1 MAAPSSVYKDHKT
14 RVPLGDAQGGVAS
27 FRDLFVAKFLQNTTP
42 DAGDGYFNAADIPP
56 TAADHTA
63 AINKIKQIFKLDL
76 LIAIHTPDGA
86 GFIGAVLEGS
96 TNSLYH
102 KSTRFSGV
110 PIPKGVSGG
119 TVQHILLND
128 AGLNT
133 LGDVDIN
140 SVLGSDSQTKDDQPA
155 NYPPRINN
163 TVVYITFKSAFYVS
177 TSAMALLMKNENDNN
192 YTTVQSFGTLAQRQV
207 LAVKSAVVD
216 AITKSGEHIFKALI
230 TNDEGTIETATV
242 AVDIK
247 MGLTTF
253 KYNATIASYAL
264 ESGVDRARYHN
275 TKEMLDAATYA
286 DHATQLFKDET
297 STPEHTED
305 GFYVLGDMWY
315 QYGFDTVEGRYCI
328 MKKEKAEAGSFPQGD
343 PGNVVV
349 DENLVYFNGFDAFD
363 QSAADTEVN
372 SGNYDQGSIYLYRE
386 LDFNTNPMTE
396 TYVAY
401 TDASKQAFAQQGYY
415 AFGEMVFGVERR
427 IEIGGNGVVVYDS
440 QYV

>member
-1 MAAPSSVYKDHKT
+1 
-14 RVPLGDAQGGVAS
+14 
-27 FRDLFVAKFLQNTTP
+27 
-42 DAGDGYFNAADIPP
+42 
-56 TAADHTA
+56 
-63 AINKIKQIFKLDL
+63 
-76 LIAIHTPDGA
+76 
-86 GFIGAVLEGS
+86 
-96 TNSLYH
+96 
-102 KSTRFSGV
+102 
-110 PIPKGVSGG
+110 
-119 TVQHILLND
+119 
-128 AGLNT
+128 
-133 LGDVDIN
+133 
-140 SVLGSDSQTKDDQPA
+140 
-155 NYPPRINN
+155 
-163 TVVYITFKSAFYVS
+163 
-177 TSAMALLMKNENDNN
+177 MALLMKNEYDNN

-253 KYNATIASYAL
+253 KYNATYASYAL
-264 ESGVDRARYHN
+264 ESGVDKVRYHN
-275 TKEMLDAATYA
+275 TKEMFDAATYA
-286 DHATQLFKDET
+286 DQATQLFKDET

-349 DENLVYFNGFDAFD
+349 DENLVYFNGFDAYD

-440 QYV
+440 QYN